1 MNKKQNIK
9 TPKYQFGTPFEVP
22 RPGGIQARISVDF
35 KKVLSSWF
43 NVSDLLPSRTGIDG
57 ETLKN
62 IIPTI
67 FQGHQSESSTKTM
80 KTPPHTYK
88 KSAKRLYIDMNK
100 LEEIKTLD
108 PKEKENL
115 KLILNELKCEH
126 EMENKQTKPDKQA
139 KKRKNKI
146 QIEKKAKSSF
156 PKEKIKNTKCSNT
169 KRKKTTIRVGKLRK
183 SMSKLSQCR
192 ECKHCSEVFDKTYK
206 NKKRKQ
212 KQPPTTIVSSTEQ
225 LLQTL
230 MVDARAYGDIIKQP
244 IKNTEKNSGS
254 SINTIYRKNQ
264 NICIKNIELK
274 YLKPT
279 YVVQYNTNDTS
290 LNDDSIDLVYP
301 RERLYSTAALDAHLG
316 QTSAP
321 DYHEGR
327 PHAAKTPMHYQESN
341 LRIIGVG
348 LRTEEMLRERGD
360 SSVQSSLKRE
370 DTSEYVPN
378 IKLPIPQT
386 ERMIKWP
393 RDPLPSY
400 LLPTEQQSSSI
411 ILQTNPVKNRKEPKS
426 RKCMDFVKKCLC
438 LPTGKKD
445 DLKKIHKVPSGMTR
459 IHKDEFMKIGK
470 KSPPNYNNDVIVNRI
485 TQDDFFDEDFKTKQK
500 QKLQKKGKVKKVRFN
515 N

>member
-1 MNKKQNIK
+1 MTKKQNIK
-9 TPKYQFGTPFEVP
+9 TPRFQFGTPFEVP

-57 ETLKN
+57 ERLKN

-67 FQGHQSESSTKTM
+67 FQGHRSESSTRTL
-80 KTPPHTYK
+80 KTPPHASK
-88 KSAKRLYIDMNK
+88 KTAKRLYIDMNK
-100 LEEIKTLD
+100 LEAIKTLD

-115 KLILNELKCEH
+115 KLILNELKCEN
-126 EMENKQTKPDKQA
+126 EVGNKQTKHYKQA

-146 QIEKKAKSSF
+146 LIENKARHSF
-156 PKEKIKNTKCSNT
+156 PKEKIKNTKCLNT
-169 KRKKTTIRVGKLRK
+169 KRKKTNIQVGKLRK

-212 KQPPTTIVSSTEQ
+212 KQPPTTVASSTEQ

-230 MVDARAYGDIIKQP
+230 MVDPRAYGDIIKQP
-244 IKNTEKNSGS
+244 IDNTEKNSGS

-290 LNDDSIDLVYP
+290 LNDDSLDLVYP
-301 RERLYSTAALDAHLG
+301 RERLYSTQALDAHLG

-327 PHAAKTPMHYQESN
+327 QHAAKTPMHYQESN
-341 LRIIGVG
+341 LRIIGMG
-348 LRTEEMLRERGD
+348 HGTEEMLRKRGN
-360 SSVQSSLKRE
+360 SSAQSGLKRE
-370 DTSEYVPN
+370 DTSEYIPN
-378 IKLPIPQT
+378 IKLPLPQG
-386 ERMIKWP
+386 ERVTKWP
-393 RDPLPSY
+393 RDPTPSY
-400 LLPTEQQSSSI
+400 LLPKEQQASSLHI
-411 ILQTNPVKNRKEPKS
+411 QTNPMKNKKESKS
-426 RKCMDFVKKCLC
+426 RKCIDFVKKCLC
-438 LPTGKKD
+438 LSTEKKD
-445 DLKKIHKVPSGMTR
+445 DQKKLHKVQSGLTR
-459 IHKDEFMKIGK
+459 IHKDDFMKMGK
-470 KSPPNYNNDVIVNRI
+470 KSPPNNDLIVNRI
-485 TQDDFFDEDFKTKQK
+485 TQDDFFHEDVKNKNK
-500 QKLQKKGKVKKVRFN
+500 KKLQKKGKVKKVTFR
-515 N
+515 